1 MSNTRAEITLEWE
14 SGLTEDAIEARL
26 HDQFGDGWESVE
38 IDVTKQ

>member
-14 SGLTEDAIEARL
+14 SGLTEEAIESQLR
-26 HDQFGDGWESVE
+26 DQFGDGWESVE